1 MTNRTAAA
9 RYARALFDVSLK
21 DRDLRQVEA
30 DLVMFADLLD
40 GHETLSR
47 VLLNPAIPTSQKRA
61 LVTELL
67 SRVGDLVPPVA
78 KLLTLLAERG
88 RLVLLPEVVRAFRVR
103 LLDHL
108 GVVEARVTTA
118 QPLTAERTAAIAE
131 SLVKASG
138 REVTMITD
146 VDPEILGGLIAR
158 LGSTVYDGSIA
169 RHLERMRQN
178 LLAG

>member
-30 DLVMFADLLD
+30 DLVTFADLLD

-47 VLLNPAIPTSQKRA
+47 VLLSPAIPTKQKRA
-61 LVTELL
+61 IVTELL

-158 LGSTVYDGSIA
+158 LGGTVYDGSIA

>member
-1 MTNRTAAA
+1 MARTPVPSDS
-9 RYARALFDVSLK
+9 RIR
-21 DRDLRQVEA
+21 
-30 DLVMFADLLD
+30 
-40 GHETLSR
+40 SR
-47 VLLNPAIPTSQKRA
+47 VSGWGAEAKSGASPAIPTKQKRA
-61 LVTELL
+61 IVTELL

-118 QPLTAERTAAIAE
+118 RPLTAERTAAIE
-131 SLVKASG
+131 ERLVKASG